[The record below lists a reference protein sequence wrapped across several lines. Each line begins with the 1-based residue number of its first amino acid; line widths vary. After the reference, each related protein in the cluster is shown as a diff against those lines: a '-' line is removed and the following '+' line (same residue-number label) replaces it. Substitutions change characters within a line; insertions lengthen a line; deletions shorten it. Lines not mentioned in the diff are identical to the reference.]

1 MNIVQRMAKISSI
14 YFVGKGLSGI
24 VTFVMLPIYTNKI
37 STSAYGTFDT
47 INTIIAVL
55 VPVVCMEIWSG
66 VLRISYEKD
75 DPCYVKKVC
84 QIGVLIYSL
93 GMLLLGIGIA
103 IAKFFFSFH
112 FACLTFLL
120 GITLGSSLL
129 LCDITRANK
138 KNFDYAISGVL
149 ATVTNATVGV
159 LCVFVFKNENTALF
173 FATISGYFF
182 QSIFLVI
189 KNQFWQIFHD
199 FKIEKNVT
207 QKLVKFCW
215 PLIFNTITNYMSTN
229 FNRVWISFVLGSSMT
244 GIFGVANK
252 FVSIVTLIGAVF
264 QYAWLE
270 ITYGI
275 NNKILEERCKVYS
288 EAIHIFS
295 KAMAGVVICTLPLI
309 SVVFPIFVGSDFSE
323 AKDVIPIYYASLWM
337 TLITGFLLNIFMAEN
352 YTFAKL
358 ILRLIACVIN
368 VGLLIVLIY
377 PFDLYGVSMA
387 IVIGSLVEMLLLIL
401 FLRKRI
407 QMKFYWGTIGFYI
420 IFYVGSMICFNQTIL
435 MNIIWF
441 VISIACTAMYC
452 RRELKRIY
460 LLILKKE

>member
-14 YFVGKGLSGI
+14 YFIGKGLSGI

-47 INTIIAVL
+47 INTIVAVL

-75 DPCYVKKVC
+75 EPQYVKKVC
-84 QIGVLIYSL
+84 QIGVLIYSC
-93 GMLLLGIGIA
+93 GMILLGIGLV
-103 IAKFFFSFH
+103 IAKLFFDFN
-112 FACLTFLL
+112 FAFLTFLL
-120 GITLGSSLL
+120 SLTLGSSLL

-138 KNFDYAISGVL
+138 KNFDYAISGVI
-149 ATVTNATVGV
+149 ATVTNATVGI
-159 LCVFVFKNENTALF
+159 LCVFGLKNEDTALF

-182 QSIFLVI
+182 QSIFLVMR
-189 KNQFWQIFHD
+189 NQFWKIFCD
-199 FKIEKNVT
+199 FKIERNIT
-207 QKLVKFCW
+207 GKLVKFCW

-275 NNKILEERCKVYS
+275 NDKILEDRCKVYS
-288 EAIHIFS
+288 EAIRIFS

-309 SVVFPIFVGSDFSE
+309 SIVFPIFVGGNFVA

-377 PFDLYGVSMA
+377 PLNLYGVSMA
-387 IVIGSLVEMLLLIL
+387 IVIGSLIEMLLLIF

-407 QMKFYWGTIGFYI
+407 QMKFYWSTGIFYV
-420 IFYVGSMICFNQTIL
+420 IFYVGSMVCFKQTIL
-435 MNIIWF
+435 VNIIWF
-441 VISIACTAMYC
+441 VIATICTLLYC
-452 RRELKRIY
+452 RKELKRISR
-460 LLILKKE
+460 LILKKE